1 MADFAAYSHHN
12 LRRSRERWRVMRGE
26 QKRFCHCYRLS
37 LLQLRNLLARNK
49 RLWGRLVAA
58 THSICG
64 VFEYTVEVSTVFGV
78 ELHSRTFG
86 ERKGVL
92 FRERC

>member
-1 MADFAAYSHHN
+1 
-12 LRRSRERWRVMRGE
+12 MRGE
-26 QKRFCHCYRLS
+26 QQRFCQCYRLS
-37 LLQLRNLLARNK
+37 LLQLSSLLARNK
-49 RLWGRLVAA
+49 RLWGRLVAP